1 MKQIFSFKKK
11 EKGTEKKP
19 VKKLVLGAVLL
30 AVIAGGA
37 VFVYQKKA
45 ASLSKKETSVRTGTV
60 TRQTIQQSLSSSGT
74 ISPKN
79 SYTITS
85 MVEGKV
91 ISADFNEGDQV
102 TEGQVLYQIDASSMT
117 SKLNS
122 ATNSLERAQE
132 SYNDAMKD
140 YNSAVADYSGN
151 TVKSTVS
158 GYIKTLKIRAGDQVS
173 GSTEIAE
180 IYNDSVMEV
189 DIPFLSVEAAQIP
202 VGSTATLTISDTLEE
217 ISGTVTSVDQL
228 DTTLTG
234 GQLVRYVTVQVTNP
248 GGLTSD
254 MYATA
259 SINGINSC
267 GDGAF
272 QPIQN
277 VTLRAGDLSGSV
289 TVKKLLVSAG
299 DYVNVGTAIFSMD
312 AEDASDILKTYKNKV
327 DDAKSSLENAQS
339 TLDTTTDNY
348 ENYTITAPISGTV
361 MTKNVNAGENVQNGN
376 STTTLAVIYDLSEV
390 TFEMNI
396 DELDISNVKVGQKV
410 EVTAD
415 AFEDQTFEGTVT
427 KVSMEGTAA
436 SGVTYYPVTVTM
448 TEYDG
453 LLPGMNVTGVIILD
467 EAEDALAIPVD
478 ALQRGNKVYV
488 KDSTTSKK
496 AEASTQGVAAAG
508 DDKPE
513 GTADDKS
520 EGNATGQKPTNKGT
534 DENGKSDDKNAK
546 NSTVP
551 EGFHEVTVTTGLT
564 SDEYV
569 EILSGDLSEG
579 DEVYISQSSVSSS
592 TDMMMPGMG
601 GGDMGGG
608 MGGGNP
614 GGGGNM
620 GGGMGGGNPGG
631 GGNMGGGM
639 GGGPG
644 GGGPM
649 G

>member
-45 ASLSKKETSVRTGTV
+45 ASSSKKETSVRTGTV

-122 ATNSLERAQE
+122 ATSSLERAQE

-158 GYIKTLKIRAGDQVS
+158 GYIKTMKIRAGDQVS
-173 GSTEIAE
+173 GNTEIAE

-189 DIPFLSVEAAQIP
+189 DIPCLSVEAAQIS
-202 VGSTATLTISDTLEE
+202 VGSTATLTLSDTLEE

-254 MYATA
+254 IYATA

-289 TVKKLLVSAG
+289 TVKKPLVSAG

-312 AEDASDILKTYKNKV
+312 AEDANDILKTYKNKV
-327 DDAKSSLENAQS
+327 ADAKSSLENAQS
-339 TLDTTTDNY
+339 NLDMTTDNY

-361 MTKNVNAGENVQNGN
+361 TTKNVNAGENVQNGN
-376 STTTLAVIYDLSEV
+376 SATALAVIYDLSEV

-396 DELDISNVKVGQKV
+396 DELDISNVKVGQTV

-436 SGVTYYPVTVTM
+436 NGVTYYPVTVTM
-448 TEYDG
+448 TEYGG

-534 DENGKSDDKNAK
+534 GENGKSDDKNAK
-546 NSTVP
+546 NSNVP

-569 EILSGDLSEG
+569 EILSGDFSEG

-614 GGGGNM
+614 GGGSNRGGGM
-620 GGGMGGGNPGG
+620 GGGMGGG
-631 GGNMGGGM
+631 
-639 GGGPG
+639 
-644 GGGPM
+644 GPM

>member
-45 ASLSKKETSVRTGTV
+45 ASSSKKETSVRTGTV

-122 ATNSLERAQE
+122 ATSSLERAQE

-158 GYIKTLKIRAGDQVS
+158 GYIKTMKIRAGDQVS
-173 GSTEIAE
+173 GNTEIAE

-202 VGSTATLTISDTLEE
+202 VGSTATLTLSDTLEE

-361 MTKNVNAGENVQNGN
+361 TTKNVNAGENVQNGN
-376 STTTLAVIYDLSEV
+376 SATALAVIYDLSEV

-396 DELDISNVKVGQKV
+396 DELDISNVKVGQTV

-415 AFEDQTFEGTVT
+415 AFEDQTFEGTVA

-436 SGVTYYPVTVTM
+436 NGVTYYPVTVTM
-448 TEYDG
+448 TEYGG

-496 AEASTQGVAAAG
+496 AVASTQDAATAG
-508 DDKPE
+508 DDRPE
-513 GTADDKS
+513 GTPDDRA

-546 NSTVP
+546 NSNVP

-592 TDMMMPGMG
+592 TDMMMPGMS

-614 GGGGNM
+614 GGGSNR
-620 GGGMGGGNPGG
+620 GGGMGGG
-631 GGNMGGGM
+631 
-639 GGGPG
+639 
-644 GGGPM
+644 GPM
-649 G
+649 AR

>member
-45 ASLSKKETSVRTGTV
+45 ASSSKKETSVRTGTV

-85 MVEGKV
+85 MVEGKA

-122 ATNSLERAQE
+122 ATSALERAQE

-158 GYIKTLKIRAGDQVS
+158 GYIKTMKIRAGDQVS

-436 SGVTYYPVTVTM
+436 NGVTYYPVTVTM
-448 TEYDG
+448 TEYGG

-508 DDKPE
+508 DDQPE
-513 GTADDKS
+513 DTADDKS

-534 DENGKSDDKNAK
+534 GENGKSDDKNAK
-546 NSTVP
+546 SSNVP

-614 GGGGNM
+614 GGGSNR
-620 GGGMGGGNPGG
+620 
-631 GGNMGGGM
+631 GGGM

>member
-45 ASLSKKETSVRTGTV
+45 ASSSKKETSVRTGTV

-122 ATNSLERAQE
+122 ATSALERAQE

-158 GYIKTLKIRAGDQVS
+158 GYIKTMKIRAGDQVS

-436 SGVTYYPVTVTM
+436 NGVTYYPVTVTM
-448 TEYDG
+448 TEYGD

-478 ALQRGNKVYV
+478 ALQRGDRVYV

-496 AEASTQGVAAAG
+496 AEASTQDAATAG
-508 DDKPE
+508 DDRPE

-520 EGNATGQKPTNKGT
+520 EGNATGKMPTNAEKPTDTKNF
-534 DENGKSDDKNAK
+534 GKSETSGDPNAK
-546 NSTVP
+546 SSQVP

-564 SDEYV
+564 SDAYV

-614 GGGGNM
+614 GGGG
-620 GGGMGGGNPGG
+620 MGGGNPGG
-631 GGNMGGGM
+631 GGQGGGNR
-639 GGGPG
+639 

>member
-11 EKGTEKKP
+11 EKSTGKKP
-19 VKKLVLGAVLL
+19 GKKLVLGAVILV
-30 AVIAGGA
+30 AVAGGA
-37 VFVYQKKA
+37 FFVYQKKA
-45 ASLSKKETSVRTGTV
+45 AAAEKKDSSVRTGTV

-122 ATNSLERAQE
+122 ATSSLERAQE

-158 GYIKTLKIRAGDQVS
+158 GYIKTMKIKAGDQVS
-173 GSTEIAE
+173 GNTEIAE

-189 DIPFLSVEAAQIP
+189 DIPFLSTEAAQIP
-202 VGSTATLTISDTLEE
+202 VGSTATLTLSDTLEE
-217 ISGTVTSVDQL
+217 LSGTVTSVDQL

-277 VTLRAGDLSGSV
+277 VTLRASDLSGSV

-327 DDAKSSLENAQS
+327 SDAKSSLENAQS
-339 TLDTTTDNY
+339 NLDTTTDNY

-361 MTKNVNAGENVQNGN
+361 TTKNVNAGENVQNGN
-376 STTTLAVIYDLSEV
+376 STTALAIIYDLSEV

-396 DELDISNVKVGQKV
+396 DELDISNVKVGQTV

-436 SGVTYYPVTVTM
+436 NGVTYYPVTVTM
-448 TEYDG
+448 TEYGD

-488 KDSTTSKK
+488 KDSSDTS
-496 AEASTQGVAAAG
+496 G
-508 DDKPE
+508 
-513 GTADDKS
+513 
-520 EGNATGQKPTNKGT
+520 
-534 DENGKSDDKNAK
+534 DENTKGSN
-546 NSTVP
+546 VP
-551 EGFHEVTVTTGLT
+551 EGFHEVSVTTGLT

-608 MGGGNP
+608 Q
-614 GGGGNM
+614 
-620 GGGMGGGNPGG
+620 GGMGGGNPGG
-631 GGNMGGGM
+631 GGGQGGGNRGGGM
-639 GGGPG
+639 GGGP
-644 GGGPM
+644 M

>member
-1 MKQIFSFKKK
+1 MKQIFSFK
-11 EKGTEKKP
+11 KKP

-45 ASLSKKETSVRTGTV
+45 ASSSKKETSVRTGTV

-122 ATNSLERAQE
+122 ATSSLERAQE

-158 GYIKTLKIRAGDQVS
+158 GYIKTMKIRAGDQVS
-173 GSTEIAE
+173 GNTEIAE

-189 DIPFLSVEAAQIP
+189 DIPFLSVEAAQIS
-202 VGSTATLTISDTLEE
+202 VGSTATLTLSDTLEE

-299 DYVNVGTAIFSMD
+299 DYVSVGTAIFSMD

-361 MTKNVNAGENVQNGN
+361 TTKNVNAGENVQNGN
-376 STTTLAVIYDLSEV
+376 SATALAVIYDLSEV

-396 DELDISNVKVGQKV
+396 DELDISNVKVGQTV

-436 SGVTYYPVTVTM
+436 NGVTYYPVTVTM
-448 TEYDG
+448 TEYGG

-496 AEASTQGVAAAG
+496 AVASTQDAATAG
-508 DDKPE
+508 DDRPE
-513 GTADDKS
+513 GTPDDRS
-520 EGNATGQKPTNKGT
+520 EGNATDQKPTNKGT

-546 NSTVP
+546 NSNVP

-614 GGGGNM
+614 GGGSNR
-620 GGGMGGGNPGG
+620 
-631 GGNMGGGM
+631 
-639 GGGPG
+639 

>member
-45 ASLSKKETSVRTGTV
+45 ASSSKKETSVRTGTV

-122 ATNSLERAQE
+122 ATSSLERAQE

-158 GYIKTLKIRAGDQVS
+158 GYIKTMKIRAGDQVS
-173 GSTEIAE
+173 GNTEIAE

-202 VGSTATLTISDTLEE
+202 VGSTVTLTLSDTLEE

-277 VTLRAGDLSGSV
+277 VTLRAGDLSGFV

-327 DDAKSSLENAQS
+327 ADAKSSLENAQS
-339 TLDTTTDNY
+339 NLDTTTDNY

-361 MTKNVNAGENVQNGN
+361 TTKNVNAGENVQNGN
-376 STTTLAVIYDLSEV
+376 SATALAVIYDLSEV

-396 DELDISNVKVGQKV
+396 DELDISNVKVGQTV

-436 SGVTYYPVTVTM
+436 NGVTYYPVTVTM
-448 TEYDG
+448 TEYGG

-496 AEASTQGVAAAG
+496 AEASTQDVAAAG
-508 DDKPE
+508 DDRPE
-513 GTADDKS
+513 GIPDDRS
-520 EGNATGQKPTNKGT
+520 EGNATGQKPTNKDT

-546 NSTVP
+546 SSNVP
-551 EGFHEVTVTTGLT
+551 EGFHEVSVTTGLT

-608 MGGGNP
+608 MGGG
-614 GGGGNM
+614 
-620 GGGMGGGNPGG
+620 
-631 GGNMGGGM
+631 
-639 GGGPG
+639 
-644 GGGPM
+644 GPM

>member
-45 ASLSKKETSVRTGTV
+45 ASSSKKETSVRTGTV

-85 MVEGKV
+85 MVDGKV

-122 ATNSLERAQE
+122 ATSSLERAQE

-158 GYIKTLKIRAGDQVS
+158 GYIKTMKIRAGDQVS
-173 GSTEIAE
+173 GNTEIAE

-189 DIPFLSVEAAQIP
+189 DIPFLSVEAAQIS
-202 VGSTATLTISDTLEE
+202 VGSTATLTLSDTLEE

-361 MTKNVNAGENVQNGN
+361 TTKNVNAGENVQNGN
-376 STTTLAVIYDLSEV
+376 STTALAVIYDLSEV

-396 DELDISNVKVGQKV
+396 DELDISNVKVGQTV

-436 SGVTYYPVTVTM
+436 NGVTYYPVTVTM
-448 TEYDG
+448 TEYGG

-496 AEASTQGVAAAG
+496 GETSTKDAAAAG
-508 DDKPE
+508 DDRPE

-520 EGNATGQKPTNKGT
+520 EGNATGQKSTNKDT
-534 DENGKSDDKNAK
+534 DENGKSGDQNAK
-546 NSTVP
+546 SSNVP
-551 EGFHEVTVTTGLT
+551 EGFREVTVTTGLT

-614 GGGGNM
+614 GGGSNRGGGM
-620 GGGMGGGNPGG
+620 GGGMGGG
-631 GGNMGGGM
+631 
-639 GGGPG
+639 
-644 GGGPM
+644 GPM

>member
-1 MKQIFSFKKK
+1 MKQIFLFKKK

-19 VKKLVLGAVLL
+19 VKRLVLGAVLL
-30 AVIAGGA
+30 VAVAGGA
-37 VFVYQKKA
+37 FFVYQKKA
-45 ASLSKKETSVRTGTV
+45 AASSKKEISERTGMV

-122 ATNSLERAQE
+122 ATSSLERAQE

-158 GYIKTLKIRAGDQVS
+158 GYIKTMKIRAGDQVS
-173 GSTEIAE
+173 GNTEIAE

-202 VGSTATLTISDTLEE
+202 VGSTATLTLSDTLEE

-361 MTKNVNAGENVQNGN
+361 TTKNVNAGENVQNGN
-376 STTTLAVIYDLSEV
+376 SATALAVIYDLSEV

-396 DELDISNVKVGQKV
+396 DELDISNVKVGQTV

-436 SGVTYYPVTVTM
+436 NGVTYYPVTVTM
-448 TEYDG
+448 TEYGG

-496 AEASTQGVAAAG
+496 AVASTQDAATAG
-508 DDKPE
+508 DDRPE
-513 GTADDKS
+513 GTPDDRS
-520 EGNATGQKPTNKGT
+520 EGNATDQKPTNKGT
-534 DENGKSDDKNAK
+534 DENGKSDDQNAK
-546 NSTVP
+546 NSNVP

-614 GGGGNM
+614 GGGSNR

-631 GGNMGGGM
+631 GSNRGGGM

>member
-122 ATNSLERAQE
+122 ATSSLERAQE

-620 GGGMGGGNPGG
+620 GGGMGGGP
-631 GGNMGGGM
+631 
-639 GGGPG
+639 

>member
-45 ASLSKKETSVRTGTV
+45 ASSSKKETSVRTGTV

-85 MVEGKV
+85 MVEGKA

-122 ATNSLERAQE
+122 ATSSLERAQE

-158 GYIKTLKIRAGDQVS
+158 GYIKTMKIRAGDQVS
-173 GSTEIAE
+173 GNTEIAE

-189 DIPFLSVEAAQIP
+189 DIPFLSVEAAQIS
-202 VGSTATLTISDTLEE
+202 VGSTATLTLSDTLEE

-299 DYVNVGTAIFSMD
+299 DYVNVGTGIFSMD
-312 AEDASDILKTYKNKV
+312 AEDANDILKTYKNKV
-327 DDAKSSLENAQS
+327 ADAKSSLENAQS
-339 TLDTTTDNY
+339 NLDTTTDNY

-361 MTKNVNAGENVQNGN
+361 TTKNVNAGENVQNGN
-376 STTTLAVIYDLSEV
+376 SATALAVIYDLSEV

-396 DELDISNVKVGQKV
+396 DELDISNVKVGQTV

-436 SGVTYYPVTVTM
+436 NGVTYYPVTVTM
-448 TEYDG
+448 TEYGG

-508 DDKPE
+508 HDKPE

-546 NSTVP
+546 NSNVP

-614 GGGGNM
+614 GGGSNR
-620 GGGMGGGNPGG
+620 
-631 GGNMGGGM
+631 GGGM
-639 GGGPG
+639 GGGP
-644 GGGPM
+644 M

>member
-11 EKGTEKKP
+11 EKGTEKK
-19 VKKLVLGAVLL
+19 LVLGAVLL
-30 AVIAGGA
+30 AVIAGGT

-45 ASLSKKETSVRTGTV
+45 ASSSKKETSVRTGTV

-122 ATNSLERAQE
+122 ATSSLERAQE

-158 GYIKTLKIRAGDQVS
+158 GYIKTMKIRAGDQVS
-173 GSTEIAE
+173 GNTEIAE

-202 VGSTATLTISDTLEE
+202 VGSTATLTLSDTLEE
-217 ISGTVTSVDQL
+217 ISGTVT
-228 DTTLTG
+228 
-234 GQLVRYVTVQVTNP
+234 
-248 GGLTSD
+248 
-254 MYATA
+254 
-259 SINGINSC
+259 
-267 GDGAF
+267 
-272 QPIQN
+272 
-277 VTLRAGDLSGSV
+277 
-289 TVKKLLVSAG
+289 
-299 DYVNVGTAIFSMD
+299 
-312 AEDASDILKTYKNKV
+312 
-327 DDAKSSLENAQS
+327 
-339 TLDTTTDNY
+339 
-348 ENYTITAPISGTV
+348 
-361 MTKNVNAGENVQNGN
+361 TKNVNVGENVQNGN
-376 STTTLAVIYDLSEV
+376 SATALAVIYDLSEV

-436 SGVTYYPVTVTM
+436 NGVTYYPVTVTM
-448 TEYDG
+448 TEYGD

-488 KDSTTSKK
+488 KDSTTSQK
-496 AEASTQGVAAAG
+496 AEASTQDAATAG
-508 DDKPE
+508 DDRPE

-520 EGNATGQKPTNKGT
+520 EGNATDEKPTDAEKPT
-534 DENGKSDDKNAK
+534 DTKNFGKSETSGDPNAK
-546 NSTVP
+546 SSQVP

-564 SDEYV
+564 SDAYV

-614 GGGGNM
+614 GGGG
-620 GGGMGGGNPGG
+620 
-631 GGNMGGGM
+631 
-639 GGGPG
+639 
-644 GGGPM
+644 PM

>member
-122 ATNSLERAQE
+122 ATSSLERAQE

-534 DENGKSDDKNAK
+534 GENGKSDDKNAK
-546 NSTVP
+546 SSNVP

-608 MGGGNP
+608 MGGGP
-614 GGGGNM
+614 
-620 GGGMGGGNPGG
+620 
-631 GGNMGGGM
+631 
-639 GGGPG
+639 

>member
-45 ASLSKKETSVRTGTV
+45 ASSSKKETSVRTGTV

-122 ATNSLERAQE
+122 ATSSLERAQE

-158 GYIKTLKIRAGDQVS
+158 GYIKTMKIRAGDQVS
-173 GSTEIAE
+173 GNTEIAE

-189 DIPFLSVEAAQIP
+189 DIPFLSVEAAQIS
-202 VGSTATLTISDTLEE
+202 VGSTATLTLSDTLEE

-312 AEDASDILKTYKNKV
+312 AEDANDILKTYKNKV
-327 DDAKSSLENAQS
+327 ADAKSSLENAQS
-339 TLDTTTDNY
+339 NLDTTTDNY

-361 MTKNVNAGENVQNGN
+361 TTKNVNAGENVQNGN
-376 STTTLAVIYDLSEV
+376 STTALAVIYDLSEV

-396 DELDISNVKVGQKV
+396 DELDISNVKVGQTV

-436 SGVTYYPVTVTM
+436 NGVTYYPVTVTM
-448 TEYDG
+448 TEYGG

-534 DENGKSDDKNAK
+534 GENGKSDDKNAK
-546 NSTVP
+546 NSNVP

-579 DEVYISQSSVSSS
+579 DEVYISQSSVSNS

-614 GGGGNM
+614 GGGSNR
-620 GGGMGGGNPGG
+620 GGGMGGG
-631 GGNMGGGM
+631 
-639 GGGPG
+639 
-644 GGGPM
+644 GPM

>member
-45 ASLSKKETSVRTGTV
+45 ASSSKKETSVRTGTV

-102 TEGQVLYQIDASSMT
+102 TEGQALYQIDASSMT

-122 ATNSLERAQE
+122 ATSSLERAQE

-158 GYIKTLKIRAGDQVS
+158 GYIKTMKIRAGDQVS
-173 GSTEIAE
+173 GNTEIAE

-189 DIPFLSVEAAQIP
+189 DIPFLSVEAAQIS
-202 VGSTATLTISDTLEE
+202 VGSTATLTLSDTLEE

-312 AEDASDILKTYKNKV
+312 AEDANDILKTYKNKV

-339 TLDTTTDNY
+339 NLDTTTDNY

-361 MTKNVNAGENVQNGN
+361 TTKNVNAGENVQNGN
-376 STTTLAVIYDLSEV
+376 SATALAVIYDLSEV

-396 DELDISNVKVGQKV
+396 DELDISNVKVGQTV

-436 SGVTYYPVTVTM
+436 NGVTYYPVTVTM
-448 TEYDG
+448 TEYGG

-534 DENGKSDDKNAK
+534 GENGKSDDKNAK
-546 NSTVP
+546 NSNVP

-592 TDMMMPGMG
+592 TDMMMTGMG

-614 GGGGNM
+614 GGGSNRGGGM
-620 GGGMGGGNPGG
+620 GGGMGGG
-631 GGNMGGGM
+631 
-639 GGGPG
+639 
-644 GGGPM
+644 GPM

>member
-11 EKGTEKKP
+11 EKGTGKKP
-19 VKKLVLGAVLL
+19 GKKLILGAVLL
-30 AVIAGGA
+30 IAIAGGA
-37 VFVYQKKA
+37 FFVYQKKA
-45 ASLSKKETSVRTGTV
+45 AAAEKKDSSVRTGTV

-122 ATNSLERAQE
+122 ATSSLERAQE

-158 GYIKTLKIRAGDQVS
+158 GYIKTMKIKAGDQVS
-173 GSTEIAE
+173 GNTEIAE

-189 DIPFLSVEAAQIP
+189 DIPFLSTEAAQIP
-202 VGSTATLTISDTLEE
+202 VGSTATLTLSDTLEE
-217 ISGTVTSVDQL
+217 LSGTVTSVDQL

-277 VTLRAGDLSGSV
+277 VTLRASDLSGSV

-327 DDAKSSLENAQS
+327 SDAKSSLENAQS
-339 TLDTTTDNY
+339 NLDTTTDNY

-361 MTKNVNAGENVQNGN
+361 TTKNVNAGENVQNGN
-376 STTTLAVIYDLSEV
+376 STTALAIIYDLSEV

-396 DELDISNVKVGQKV
+396 DELDISNVKVGQTV

-436 SGVTYYPVTVTM
+436 NGVTYYPVTVTM
-448 TEYDG
+448 TEYGD

-496 AEASTQGVAAAG
+496 DNASTQDAAAAG
-508 DDKPE
+508 DGKPE
-513 GTADDKS
+513 GTADGQP
-520 EGNATGQKPTNKGT
+520 EGNAADGKPTDVKGS
-534 DENGKSDDKNAK
+534 GKSEKSGDKSGSENAQSS
-546 NSTVP
+546 NVP

-614 GGGGNM
+614 GGGSGNRN
-620 GGGMGGGNPGG
+620 GGQGGSNR
-631 GGNMGGGM
+631 GGNMGGG
-639 GGGPG
+639 
-644 GGGPM
+644 PM

>member
-1 MKQIFSFKKK
+1 MKQIFSFKK
-11 EKGTEKKP
+11 KKP

-45 ASLSKKETSVRTGTV
+45 ASSSKKETSVRTGTV
-60 TRQTIQQSLSSSGT
+60 TRQTTQQSLSSSGT

-122 ATNSLERAQE
+122 ATSSLERAQE

-158 GYIKTLKIRAGDQVS
+158 GYIKTMKIRAGDQVS
-173 GSTEIAE
+173 GNTEIAE

-189 DIPFLSVEAAQIP
+189 DIPFLSVEAAQIS
-202 VGSTATLTISDTLEE
+202 VGSTATLTLSDTLEE

-267 GDGAF
+267 GDGTF

-361 MTKNVNAGENVQNGN
+361 TTKNVNAGENVQNGN
-376 STTTLAVIYDLSEV
+376 STTALAVIYDLSEV

-427 KVSMEGTAA
+427 KVAMEGTAA

-448 TEYDG
+448 TEYGD
-453 LLPGMNVTGVIILD
+453 LLPGMNVTGVIILG

-478 ALQRGNKVYV
+478 ALQRGDKVYV

-496 AEASTQGVAAAG
+496 AVASTQDAATAG
-508 DDKPE
+508 DDRPE
-513 GTADDKS
+513 GTPVDRS

-546 NSTVP
+546 SSNVP

-614 GGGGNM
+614 GGGGNR
-620 GGGMGGGNPGG
+620 
-631 GGNMGGGM
+631 

>member
-1 MKQIFSFKKK
+1 MKQIFSFKK
-11 EKGTEKKP
+11 KKP

-45 ASLSKKETSVRTGTV
+45 ASSSKKETSVRTGTV

-122 ATNSLERAQE
+122 ATSSLERAQE

-158 GYIKTLKIRAGDQVS
+158 GYIKTMKIRAGDQVS
-173 GSTEIAE
+173 GNTEIAE

-202 VGSTATLTISDTLEE
+202 VGSTATLTLSDTLEE

-361 MTKNVNAGENVQNGN
+361 TTKNVNAGENVQNGN
-376 STTTLAVIYDLSEV
+376 SATALAVIYDLSEV

-396 DELDISNVKVGQKV
+396 DELDISNVKVGQTV

-415 AFEDQTFEGTVT
+415 AFEYQTFDGTVT

-436 SGVTYYPVTVTM
+436 NGVTYYPVTVTM
-448 TEYDG
+448 TEYGG

-496 AEASTQGVAAAG
+496 AVASTQDAATAG
-508 DDKPE
+508 DDRPE
-513 GTADDKS
+513 GTPDDRS
-520 EGNATGQKPTNKGT
+520 EGNATDQKPTNKGT

-546 NSTVP
+546 NSNVP

-614 GGGGNM
+614 GGGSNR
-620 GGGMGGGNPGG
+620 
-631 GGNMGGGM
+631 GGGM

>member
-11 EKGTEKKP
+11 EKGTETKP
-19 VKKLVLGAVLL
+19 VKKLVFGAVLL
-30 AVIAGGA
+30 VAVAGGA
-37 VFVYQKKA
+37 FFVYQKKA
-45 ASLSKKETSVRTGTV
+45 ASSSKKETNVRTGTV

-122 ATNSLERAQE
+122 ATSSLKRAQE

-361 MTKNVNAGENVQNGN
+361 TTKNVNAGENVQNGN
-376 STTTLAVIYDLSEV
+376 SATALAVIYDLSEV

-396 DELDISNVKVGQKV
+396 DELDISNVKVGQTV

-436 SGVTYYPVTVTM
+436 NGVTYYPVTVTM
-448 TEYDG
+448 TEYGG

-508 DDKPE
+508 DDRPE
-513 GTADDKS
+513 DTADDKS

-546 NSTVP
+546 SSNVP

-614 GGGGNM
+614 GGGSNR
-620 GGGMGGGNPGG
+620 
-631 GGNMGGGM
+631 GGGM

>member
-122 ATNSLERAQE
+122 ATSSLERAQE

-534 DENGKSDDKNAK
+534 GENGKSGDKNAK
-546 NSTVP
+546 NSNVP
-551 EGFHEVTVTTGLT
+551 KGFHEVTVTTGLT

-620 GGGMGGGNPGG
+620 GGGMGGGP
-631 GGNMGGGM
+631 
-639 GGGPG
+639 

>member
-1 MKQIFSFKKK
+1 MS
-11 EKGTEKKP
+11 
-19 VKKLVLGAVLL
+19 
-30 AVIAGGA
+30 
-37 VFVYQKKA
+37 
-45 ASLSKKETSVRTGTV
+45 
-60 TRQTIQQSLSSSGT
+60 
-74 ISPKN
+74 
-79 SYTITS
+79 
-85 MVEGKV
+85 
-91 ISADFNEGDQV
+91 
-102 TEGQVLYQIDASSMT
+102 
-117 SKLNS
+117 
-122 ATNSLERAQE
+122 
-132 SYNDAMKD
+132 
-140 YNSAVADYSGN
+140 
-151 TVKSTVS
+151 
-158 GYIKTLKIRAGDQVS
+158 
-173 GSTEIAE
+173 
-180 IYNDSVMEV
+180 
-189 DIPFLSVEAAQIP
+189 
-202 VGSTATLTISDTLEE
+202 
-217 ISGTVTSVDQL
+217 
-228 DTTLTG
+228 
-234 GQLVRYVTVQVTNP
+234 
-248 GGLTSD
+248 
-254 MYATA
+254 
-259 SINGINSC
+259 
-267 GDGAF
+267 
-272 QPIQN
+272 
-277 VTLRAGDLSGSV
+277 
-289 TVKKLLVSAG
+289 VKKLLVSAG

-327 DDAKSSLENAQS
+327 SDAKSSLENAQS
-339 TLDTTTDNY
+339 NLDTTTDNY

-361 MTKNVNAGENVQNGN
+361 TTKNVNVGENVQNGN
-376 STTTLAVIYDLSEV
+376 SATALAVIYDLSEV

-436 SGVTYYPVTVTM
+436 NGVTYYPVTVTM
-448 TEYDG
+448 TEYGG

-546 NSTVP
+546 SSNVP
-551 EGFHEVTVTTGLT
+551 EGFHEVAVTTGLT

-592 TDMMMPGMG
+592 TDTMMPG
-601 GGDMGGG
+601 MGGG

-614 GGGGNM
+614 GGGSM
-620 GGGMGGGNPGG
+620 GGANAGGSSNRGGMGWR
-631 GGNMGGGM
+631 
-639 GGGPG
+639 
-644 GGGPM
+644 
-649 G
+649 

>member
-11 EKGTEKKP
+11 EKGTG
-19 VKKLVLGAVLL
+19 KKLVLGAVILV
-30 AVIAGGA
+30 AVAGA
-37 VFVYQKKA
+37 AFFMYQKKA
-45 ASLSKKETSVRTGTV
+45 AAAEKKGNSVRTGTV

-122 ATNSLERAQE
+122 ATSSLERAQE

-158 GYIKTLKIRAGDQVS
+158 GYIKTMKIKAGDQVS
-173 GSTEIAE
+173 GNTEIAE

-189 DIPFLSVEAAQIP
+189 DIPFLSTEAAQIP
-202 VGSTATLTISDTLEE
+202 VGSTATLTLSDTLEE
-217 ISGTVTSVDQL
+217 LSGTVTSVDQL

-277 VTLRAGDLSGSV
+277 VTLRVSDLSGSV

-299 DYVNVGTAIFSMD
+299 DYVNVGTAIFAMD

-327 DDAKSSLENAQS
+327 SDAKSSLENAQS
-339 TLDTTTDNY
+339 NLDTTTDSY

-361 MTKNVNAGENVQNGN
+361 TTKNVNVGENVQNGN
-376 STTTLAVIYDLSEV
+376 STTALAIIYDLSEV

-396 DELDISNVKVGQKV
+396 DELDISNVKVGQTV

-436 SGVTYYPVTVTM
+436 NGVTYYPVTVTM
-448 TEYDG
+448 TEYGD

-496 AEASTQGVAAAG
+496 DNASTQDAAPAG
-508 DDKPE
+508 DGKPTDVKGSGKSE
-513 GTADDKS
+513 KSGDKS
-520 EGNATGQKPTNKGT
+520 GSENAQSSN
-534 DENGKSDDKNAK
+534 
-546 NSTVP
+546 VP
-551 EGFHEVTVTTGLT
+551 EGFHEVSVTTGLT

-608 MGGGNP
+608 Q
-614 GGGGNM
+614 
-620 GGGMGGGNPGG
+620 GGMGGGNPGG
-631 GGNMGGGM
+631 GGGQ

-644 GGGPM
+644 GGGGGPM

>member
-1 MKQIFSFKKK
+1 MKQIFSFKK
-11 EKGTEKKP
+11 KKP

-45 ASLSKKETSVRTGTV
+45 ASTSKKETSVRTGTV

-122 ATNSLERAQE
+122 ATSSLERAQE
-132 SYNDAMKD
+132 SYNDAIKD

-158 GYIKTLKIRAGDQVS
+158 GYIKTMKIRAGDQVS
-173 GSTEIAE
+173 GNTEIAE

-189 DIPFLSVEAAQIP
+189 DIPFLSVEAAQIS
-202 VGSTATLTISDTLEE
+202 VGSTATLTLSDTLEE

-361 MTKNVNAGENVQNGN
+361 TTKNVNAGENVQNGN
-376 STTTLAVIYDLSEV
+376 SATALAVIYDLSEV

-427 KVSMEGTAA
+427 KVAMEGTAA

-448 TEYDG
+448 TEYGD
-453 LLPGMNVTGVIILD
+453 LLPGMNVTGVIILG

-478 ALQRGNKVYV
+478 ALQRGDKVYV

-496 AEASTQGVAAAG
+496 AVASTQDAATAG
-508 DDKPE
+508 DDRPE
-513 GTADDKS
+513 GTPDDRS
-520 EGNATGQKPTNKGT
+520 EGNATDQKPTNKGT

-546 NSTVP
+546 NSNVP

-614 GGGGNM
+614 GGGSNR
-620 GGGMGGGNPGG
+620 
-631 GGNMGGGM
+631 GGGM

>member
-11 EKGTEKKP
+11 EKRTEKKP

-45 ASLSKKETSVRTGTV
+45 ASSSKKETSVRTGTV

-102 TEGQVLYQIDASSMT
+102 TDGQVLYQIDASSMT

-122 ATNSLERAQE
+122 ATSSLERAQE

-158 GYIKTLKIRAGDQVS
+158 GYIKTMKIRAGDQVS
-173 GSTEIAE
+173 GNTEIAE

-189 DIPFLSVEAAQIP
+189 DIPFLSVEAAQIS
-202 VGSTATLTISDTLEE
+202 VGSTATLTLSDTLEE

-277 VTLRAGDLSGSV
+277 VTLRAGDLSDSV

-361 MTKNVNAGENVQNGN
+361 TTKNVNAGENVQNGN
-376 STTTLAVIYDLSEV
+376 STTALAVIYDLSEV

-396 DELDISNVKVGQKV
+396 DELDISNVKVGQTV

-436 SGVTYYPVTVTM
+436 NGVTYYPVTVTM
-448 TEYDG
+448 TEYGG

-496 AEASTQGVAAAG
+496 GETSTKDAAAAG
-508 DDKPE
+508 DDRPE

-520 EGNATGQKPTNKGT
+520 EGNATGQKSTNKGT
-534 DENGKSDDKNAK
+534 GENGKSGDQNAK
-546 NSTVP
+546 SSNVP
-551 EGFHEVTVTTGLT
+551 EGFREVTVTTGLT

-614 GGGGNM
+614 GGGSNR
-620 GGGMGGGNPGG
+620 GGGMGGG
-631 GGNMGGGM
+631 
-639 GGGPG
+639 
-644 GGGPM
+644 GPM

>member
-122 ATNSLERAQE
+122 ATSSLERAQE

-140 YNSAVADYSGN
+140 YNSAVANYSGN

-620 GGGMGGGNPGG
+620 GGGMGGG
-631 GGNMGGGM
+631 
-639 GGGPG
+639 PG

>member
-1 MKQIFSFKKK
+1 MKQIFSFK
-11 EKGTEKKP
+11 KKP

-45 ASLSKKETSVRTGTV
+45 ASSSKKETSVRTGTV

-122 ATNSLERAQE
+122 ATSSLERAQE

-158 GYIKTLKIRAGDQVS
+158 GYIKTMKIRAGDQVS
-173 GSTEIAE
+173 GNTEIAE

-202 VGSTATLTISDTLEE
+202 VGSTATLTLSDTLEE

-312 AEDASDILKTYKNKV
+312 AEDASDILKAYKNKV

-361 MTKNVNAGENVQNGN
+361 TTKNVNAGENVQNGN
-376 STTTLAVIYDLSEV
+376 SATALAVIYDLSEV

-396 DELDISNVKVGQKV
+396 DELDISNVKVGQTV

-436 SGVTYYPVTVTM
+436 NGVTYYPVTVTM
-448 TEYDG
+448 TEYGG

-496 AEASTQGVAAAG
+496 AVASTQDAATAG
-508 DDKPE
+508 DDRPE
-513 GTADDKS
+513 GTPDDRS
-520 EGNATGQKPTNKGT
+520 EGNATDQKPTNKGT

-546 NSTVP
+546 NSNVP

-569 EILSGDLSEG
+569 EILSGDLSQG

-614 GGGGNM
+614 GGGSNR
-620 GGGMGGGNPGG
+620 
-631 GGNMGGGM
+631 GGGM

>member
-45 ASLSKKETSVRTGTV
+45 ASSSKKETSVRTGTV

-85 MVEGKV
+85 MVEGKA

-122 ATNSLERAQE
+122 ATSALERAQE

-189 DIPFLSVEAAQIP
+189 DIPFLPVEAAQIP

-436 SGVTYYPVTVTM
+436 NGVTYYPVTVTM
-448 TEYDG
+448 TEYGG

-508 DDKPE
+508 DDQPE
-513 GTADDKS
+513 DTADDKS

-534 DENGKSDDKNAK
+534 GENGKSDDKNAK
-546 NSTVP
+546 SSNVP

-614 GGGGNM
+614 GGGSNR
-620 GGGMGGGNPGG
+620 
-631 GGNMGGGM
+631 GGGM

>member
-45 ASLSKKETSVRTGTV
+45 ASSSKKETSVRTGTV

-122 ATNSLERAQE
+122 ATSSLERAQE

-202 VGSTATLTISDTLEE
+202 VGSTATLTLSDTLEE

-436 SGVTYYPVTVTM
+436 NGVTYYPVTVTM
-448 TEYDG
+448 TEYGG
-453 LLPGMNVTGVIILD
+453 LLPGMNVTGVIILG

-496 AEASTQGVAAAG
+496 AVASTQDAATAG
-508 DDKPE
+508 DDRPE
-513 GTADDKS
+513 GTPDDRS
-520 EGNATGQKPTNKGT
+520 EGNATDQKPTNKGT

-546 NSTVP
+546 NSNVP

-614 GGGGNM
+614 GGGSNR
-620 GGGMGGGNPGG
+620 
-631 GGNMGGGM
+631 GGGM

>member
-11 EKGTEKKP
+11 EKGTGKKP
-19 VKKLVLGAVLL
+19 RKKLILGAVLL
-30 AVIAGGA
+30 VAVAGA
-37 VFVYQKKA
+37 AFFMYQKKA
-45 ASLSKKETSVRTGTV
+45 ATAEKKDSSVRTGTV

-122 ATNSLERAQE
+122 ATSSLERAQE

-158 GYIKTLKIRAGDQVS
+158 GYIKTMKIKAGDQVS
-173 GSTEIAE
+173 GNTEIAE

-189 DIPFLSVEAAQIP
+189 DIPFLSTEAAQIP
-202 VGSTATLTISDTLEE
+202 VGSTATLTLSDTLEE
-217 ISGTVTSVDQL
+217 LSGTVTSVDQL

-277 VTLRAGDLSGSV
+277 VTLRASDLSGSV

-312 AEDASDILKTYKNKV
+312 ASDILKTYKNKV
-327 DDAKSSLENAQS
+327 SDAKSSLENAQS
-339 TLDTTTDNY
+339 NLDTTTDNY

-361 MTKNVNAGENVQNGN
+361 TTKNVNVGENVQNGN
-376 STTTLAVIYDLSEV
+376 STTALAIIYDLSEV

-396 DELDISNVKVGQKV
+396 DELDISNVKVGQTV

-436 SGVTYYPVTVTM
+436 NGVTYYPVTVTM
-448 TEYDG
+448 TEYGD

-488 KDSTTSKK
+488 KDSS
-496 AEASTQGVAAAG
+496 
-508 DDKPE
+508 
-513 GTADDKS
+513 
-520 EGNATGQKPTNKGT
+520 GQSG
-534 DENGKSDDKNAK
+534 DENAQSSN
-546 NSTVP
+546 VP

-601 GGDMGGG
+601 GGQGG

-614 GGGGNM
+614 GGGG
-620 GGGMGGGNPGG
+620 GQGGGNRGG
-631 GGNMGGGM
+631 GGGQ
-639 GGGPG
+639 

>member
-122 ATNSLERAQE
+122 ATSSLERAQE

-620 GGGMGGGNPGG
+620 GGGMGGG
-631 GGNMGGGM
+631 
-639 GGGPG
+639 PG

>member
-122 ATNSLERAQE
+122 ATSSLERAQE

-453 LLPGMNVTGVIILD
+453 LLPGMNVTGVIILG

-534 DENGKSDDKNAK
+534 GENGKSGDKNAK
-546 NSTVP
+546 SSNVP

-620 GGGMGGGNPGG
+620 GGGMGGGP
-631 GGNMGGGM
+631 
-639 GGGPG
+639 